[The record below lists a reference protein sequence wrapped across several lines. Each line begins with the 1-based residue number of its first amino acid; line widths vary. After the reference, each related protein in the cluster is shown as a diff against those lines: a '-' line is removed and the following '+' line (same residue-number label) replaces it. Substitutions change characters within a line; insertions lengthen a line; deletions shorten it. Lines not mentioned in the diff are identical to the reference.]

1 MIVEVERSKRVAT
14 QRRRFEIVERKGLG
28 HPDTICDLVVDS
40 ICVELAKQYMREY
53 GQLMH
58 FNVDKALLAAG
69 EVENRFGGGVMKR
82 PIRLIV
88 GDRATFN
95 SLDVDG
101 IVRATASRWFSE
113 NLKHVKDEH
122 IHIEPMLGSASA
134 ELRSLFMIA
143 QPSSTTSS
151 TTSTSTTSIP
161 SNDTSALVGY
171 APSTLLEQVVRDTEL
186 FINSAR
192 FKAEFPEAGEDV
204 KVMGFRYDDSIEL
217 TIAVAFIDAYVES
230 EEQYFARK
238 REMLNAIDEH
248 IREKFG
254 IKHLSIEINT
264 LDREGKGIEGLY
276 LTVLGTSADGSDSG
290 QVGRGNRANGLISL
304 MRPAGSESYAGK
316 NPLSHIGKVYTALC
330 FEIAEDLYKMLGED
344 DEVLVW
350 MYNKIGKPVGEPI
363 AVVVEVTADSIDG
376 NNIRGI
382 IDEHLT
388 SIDELYKRLMSGV
401 TRLGY

>member
-1 MIVEVERSKRVAT
+1 MIVEVERSKRIAT

-28 HPDTICDLVVDS
+28 HPDTICDLVVDR

-69 EVENRFGGGVMKR
+69 EAENRFGGGIVKR

-95 SLDVDG
+95 ALDVDG

-113 NLKHVKDEH
+113 NLRHVKDEH
-122 IHIEPMLGSASA
+122 IQIEPMLGSASA
-134 ELRSLFMIA
+134 ELRSLFVVG
-143 QPSSTTSS
+143 SS
-151 TTSTSTTSIP
+151 SIP

-171 APSTLLEQVVRDTEL
+171 APSTLLEQVVHETEL
-186 FINSAR
+186 FVNSAR
-192 FKAEFPEAGEDV
+192 FKTEFPEAGEDV
-204 KVMGFRYDDSIEL
+204 KVMGFRYDESIEL
-217 TIAVAFIDAYVES
+217 TIAIAFIDAYVES
-230 EEQYFARK
+230 EEHYFARK

-248 IREKFG
+248 IRGNFG
-254 IKHLSIEINT
+254 IRHLRVEINT

-276 LTVLGTSADGSDSG
+276 LTVLGTSADSSDSG

-316 NPLSHIGKVYTALC
+316 NPLSHIGKVYSALC
-330 FEIAEDLYKMLGED
+330 FEIAEDLHKSLLDED

-350 MYNKIGKPVGEPI
+350 MYNRIGKPVGEPI
-363 AVVVEVTADSIDG
+363 AVVVEVTADSDANSVRSIVD
-376 NNIRGI
+376 N
-382 IDEHLT
+382 HLT
-388 SIDELYKRLMSGV
+388 RIDELYKRLMSGV